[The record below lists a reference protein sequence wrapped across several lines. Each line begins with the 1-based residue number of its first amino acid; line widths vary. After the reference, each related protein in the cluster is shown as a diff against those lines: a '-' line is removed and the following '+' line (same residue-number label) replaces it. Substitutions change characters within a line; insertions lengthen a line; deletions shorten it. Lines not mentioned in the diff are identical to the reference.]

1 MINDVY
7 IPLGGWSDE
16 ITYYKQIEGIL
27 TYGFPRGYFG
37 YNQTRAMYGT
47 LGVWGIFPLI
57 PYIIWGFFFGWNY
70 LSPIYANI
78 LLCILAILCICV
90 ILRPDKKC
98 MAVFSLFWTINPLL
112 NRYILSGVVEA
123 YFISQGIIVSVCGIY
138 LLSDRFRCR
147 KSEHVTQ
154 SKDRTI
160 LWFCTVMISIMTLAR
175 PYFAVLFLI
184 PWWKA
189 MKDKRRKWLILLPIL
204 AIGDIVLF
212 FVNNY
217 FFCSTYFENIFAF
230 EKMKSGGVGGFFQ
243 HIADSLAEIVR
254 QTWYAVRY
262 DGVGVGWYYLLWAIG
277 LLSMIIVC
285 IRRAYYKKKVPSLF
299 LITLIGNSLIL
310 LSFIEIYDLGVGAR
324 HILALI
330 VANAVIL
337 LMETHFSV
345 ILIMAAVCMAAIFRI
360 GDADMPPYRNAEYSE
375 YMEQLKNEFAQVVLV
390 SDSISYDNVVT
401 LPTVDYVAENPGQ
414 NVGCYYGVMFA
425 LPAGVGISLDFGDI
439 YYQEEGSLK
448 AGYYLIHPKGM
459 IRTRLDAQGMHC
471 IYETEDFALYTR
483 W

>member
-1 MINDVY
+1 MLKKYNVLNVIFYILVILVPLISAILFCLKEGKMIN
-7 IPLGGWSDE
+7 DE

-230 EKMKSGGVGGFFQ
+230 EKMKSGG
-243 HIADSLAEIVR
+243 
-254 QTWYAVRY
+254 
-262 DGVGVGWYYLLWAIG
+262 
-277 LLSMIIVC
+277 
-285 IRRAYYKKKVPSLF
+285 
-299 LITLIGNSLIL
+299 
-310 LSFIEIYDLGVGAR
+310 
-324 HILALI
+324 
-330 VANAVIL
+330 
-337 LMETHFSV
+337 
-345 ILIMAAVCMAAIFRI
+345 
-360 GDADMPPYRNAEYSE
+360 
-375 YMEQLKNEFAQVVLV
+375 
-390 SDSISYDNVVT
+390 
-401 LPTVDYVAENPGQ
+401 
-414 NVGCYYGVMFA
+414 
-425 LPAGVGISLDFGDI
+425 
-439 YYQEEGSLK
+439 
-448 AGYYLIHPKGM
+448 
-459 IRTRLDAQGMHC
+459 
-471 IYETEDFALYTR
+471 
-483 W
+483 